1 MTSLYCAILVAGFMA
16 TASLA
21 DIDADID
28 PQRMQRDIRIM
39 EGVLA
44 NLYHDAPDQANF
56 HTRGLHFDGYGVLFL
71 AAEPRLME
79 EIRDNSLSRRKWTGF
94 KPRPARRISR
104 QLRRHHR
111 STRQRRPDNGLL
123 PA

>member
-1 MTSLYCAILVAGFMA
+1 MTTLYRAILVTSFMA
-16 TASLA
+16 TASFA
-21 DIDADID
+21 DIDS
-28 PQRMQRDIRIM
+28 QRMQRDIRIM

-56 HTRGLHFDGYGVLFL
+56 HTRGLHLDGYGMLFL
-71 AAEPRLME
+71 AAEPR
-79 EIRDNSLSRRKWTGF
+79 IRERGDNSLSRGEMVGY

-104 QLRRHHR
+104 QLRQHHR